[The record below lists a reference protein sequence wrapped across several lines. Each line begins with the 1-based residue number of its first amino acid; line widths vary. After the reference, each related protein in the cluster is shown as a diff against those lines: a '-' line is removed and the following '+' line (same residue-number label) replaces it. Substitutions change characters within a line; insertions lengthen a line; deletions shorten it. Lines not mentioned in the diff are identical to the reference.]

1 MVSPQFI
8 TEKALS
14 LADVQIIFNDV
25 EKRDMQLN
33 YLSNKAKD
41 FLATLTVLSAD
52 KKDELY
58 KKLMGLN
65 LTRLKD
71 EHVMK
76 IIDFLPLTM
85 DELKVVLQAY
95 PLSMP
100 KKDQELIV
108 ALVKE
113 VTQ

>member
-14 LADVQIIFNDV
+14 LADVQRIFNDV
-25 EKRDMQLN
+25 EKRDTQLN
-33 YLSNKAKD
+33 YLSHKAKES
-41 FLATLTVLSAD
+41 LAALTILSTD
-52 KKDELY
+52 KKEELS

-113 VTQ
+113 FTP